1 MSLSLTTEQLD
12 RAAGVLAGTAC
23 GDALG
28 AGYEFG
34 PPRIN
39 GEEVAM
45 VGGGPFG
52 WEPGEWTDDTS
63 MAIIIAEVA
72 SDGTD
77 LRAPAALD
85 AITAKFVN
93 WMHQAKDVGAQ
104 TSQVLS
110 AVQAAPAASSAA
122 AVAVDLFRRT
132 GRTGNGSLMRTAPVA
147 LRYLHDEA
155 GLVEAAHA
163 VSSLTHGDREAA
175 EACALWCLAIRY
187 AVLHGNFDGLYAAVA
202 DLPSARA
209 DMWASRL
216 RQAESAQPHEIDHNG
231 WVVAA
236 LMAAWSAISGTVVP
250 ADSYPDGHLRKALD
264 RAVRCGGDTD
274 TVAAIAGGLL
284 GARWGASAVPRE
296 WRRLLHG
303 WPGLRGRDLLRL
315 ALLTAC
321 GGQSDDTNW
330 QTILDP
336 DSW

>member
-1 MSLSLTTEQLD
+1 MSLPLTTEQLD
-12 RAAGVLAGTAC
+12 RVAGVLTGTAC

-45 VGGGPFG
+45 VGGGAFG

-85 AITAKFVN
+85 AITAKFVD

-110 AVQAAPAASSAA
+110 AVQAAPAAASAA
-122 AVAVDLFRRT
+122 AVADELFRRT
-132 GRTGNGSLMRTAPVA
+132 GKTGNGSLMRTAPVA

-155 GLVEAAHA
+155 GLVEAAQA

-175 EACALWCLAIRY
+175 EACVLWCLAIRH
-187 AVLHGNFDGLYAAVA
+187 AVLHGNFDGLHAAVA
-202 DLPSARA
+202 GLPSARA
-209 DMWASRL
+209 ELWAARL
-216 RQAESAQPHEIDHNG
+216 RQAESAQPHEIEHNG

-236 LMAAWSAISGTVVP
+236 LMAAWSAITRTAVP
-250 ADSYPDGHLRKALD
+250 ADSSHDSHLRVALD

-284 GARWGASAVPRE
+284 GARWGASAIPRE
-296 WRRLLHG
+296 WRGLLHG
-303 WPGLRGRDLLRL
+303 WPGLRGRDLIRL
-315 ALLTAC
+315 ALQTAC
-321 GGQSDDTNW
+321 GGQADDTKW
-330 QTILDP
+330 QSVLDP
-336 DSW
+336 GSW